1 MRSTHTEHYTM
12 KKPIIISII
21 AIISALILSVAV
33 HVAFSYRDMTK
44 FHRDVIP
51 VLNNY
56 IESYNLKN
64 HKELIYYYNKLDSIN
79 QNLEK
84 DYYVGDYEGEKFLKE
99 ILKVDKQYVDSL
111 KVIYNN

>member
-99 ILKVDKQYVDSL
+99 ILKGDKQYVDSL

>member
-21 AIISALILSVAV
+21 AIISALILSFAV
-33 HVAFSYRDMTK
+33 YVAFSYRDMTK
-44 FHRDVIP
+44 FNRDVIP

-56 IESYNLKN
+56 TESFKLKN

-84 DYYVGDYEGEKFLKE
+84 DYYIGNHEGNRILKE
-99 ILKVDKQYVDSL
+99 MLKGDKQYIDSL

>member
-1 MRSTHTEHYTM
+1 
-12 KKPIIISII
+12 
-21 AIISALILSVAV
+21 
-33 HVAFSYRDMTK
+33 MTK

-99 ILKVDKQYVDSL
+99 ILKGDKQYVDSL